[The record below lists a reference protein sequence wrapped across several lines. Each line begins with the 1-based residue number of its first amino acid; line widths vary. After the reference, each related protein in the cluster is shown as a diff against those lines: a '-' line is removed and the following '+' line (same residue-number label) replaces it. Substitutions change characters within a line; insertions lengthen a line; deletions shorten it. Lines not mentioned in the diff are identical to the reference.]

1 MKLWF
6 LQLSGWPIFLAVIGV
21 TAAFMVIASVLL
33 TKLGNRSL
41 IEALVLASSALVVLT
56 FVILA
61 VFMLASR

>member
-1 MKLWF
+1 VKLWF

-41 IEALVLASSALVVLT
+41 MEALVLASSALVVLT